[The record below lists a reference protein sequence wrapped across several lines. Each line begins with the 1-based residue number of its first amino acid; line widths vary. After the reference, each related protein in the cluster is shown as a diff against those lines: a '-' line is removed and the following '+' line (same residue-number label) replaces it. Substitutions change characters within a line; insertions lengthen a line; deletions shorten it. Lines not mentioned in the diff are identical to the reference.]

1 MLLEGRQ
8 IAAERNWLALLPIS
22 YWEPGWLA
30 ARMYSKNAISLRK
43 DSKTITSD
51 LPGEVSLKMSSKM
64 SEERYSQ
71 SSSSAE
77 PTLLY
82 WHSLQKMLWE
92 SRWLRQVPRRW
103 FRPNYARSLAH
114 FICYNYCAVWCDVS
128 IVQTQH
134 HLISASYRPWP
145 ELHALQSL
153 YLS

>member
-1 MLLEGRQ
+1 MLLEARQ

-43 DSKTITSD
+43 DSKTITAD
-51 LPGEVSLKMSSKM
+51 WPGEVSLKMSSKM

-92 SRWLRQVPRRW
+92 SRWLRQVPRIW
-103 FRPNYARSLAH
+103 FHPNYARSLAH
-114 FICYNYCAVWCDVS
+114 FIAIIIALSDVS

-134 HLISASYRPWP
+134 HLISASYRLWP